1 MYTGANGLQIE
12 IIPSLD
18 VDDISVEVGIDGK
31 IIIRDNLKL
40 ITEKYYGSSSLP
52 TGCAHLDCKDLAV
65 LSTVEVCINSDPVR
79 SSLVMHA
86 HSQAAAACKLAIR
99 CMLER
104 SGMVARTWAC
114 TCCSQPLLTLPLT
127 ALKLASQVKK
137 SCRLQSS
144 RTVLHHLTRS
154 AL

>member
-18 VDDISVEVGIDGK
+18 VDDISIEVVDGR
-31 IIIRDNLKL
+31 IVIRDNLEL

-52 TGCAHLDCKDLAV
+52 TGCAHLDCKDPAV

-86 HSQAAAACKLAIR
+86 LRRLLLVRRLSAACLT
-99 CMLER
+99 E
-104 SGMVARTWAC
+104 VAWL
-114 TCCSQPLLTLPLT
+114 PGHGPTLDAP
-127 ALKLASQVKK
+127 SPW
-137 SCRLQSS
+137 RLWP
-144 RTVLHHLTRS
+144 
-154 AL
+154 